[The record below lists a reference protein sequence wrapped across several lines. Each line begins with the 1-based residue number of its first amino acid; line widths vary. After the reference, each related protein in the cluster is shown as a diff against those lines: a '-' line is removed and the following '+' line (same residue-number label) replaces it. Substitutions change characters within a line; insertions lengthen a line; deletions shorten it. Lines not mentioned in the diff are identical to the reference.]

1 MIEENKSVKN
11 FPNSR
16 NVPKLRFSEFINNW
30 EIYYLKEIAEKINN
44 KNNDNRIVTVFSNSA
59 VQGIVLQSDFFDKSI
74 ANKNN
79 LDGYYIVEP
88 FDFVY
93 NPRLSSTAEVGAM
106 SVNKTNLIGLVSPLY
121 TVFKI
126 KDKNINISFLEYL
139 FKSKVWH
146 NYMRS
151 IANYGAREDR
161 MNVRSED
168 FYNLPL
174 TIPNFS
180 EQTKVSRFLSLIDS
194 RIQTQKKI
202 IEGLSLQ
209 KISLVKKLFEN
220 KIKFK
225 TNNKTR
231 NWERKKL
238 SEISEEHLH
247 KNPNN
252 KYNEVFSV
260 AKHKGV
266 INQIE
271 HLGRSFSAKEI
282 LHYKLVYSGDL
293 VYTKSP
299 TSDFPF
305 GIIKQNRTGR
315 IGVVSPLYCVFKPQT
330 YALGYLLH
338 EYFNSSVN
346 TFNYLNPLVQKGAK
360 NTMNI
365 NNETFL
371 NGASILLPMNE
382 EEQEKIYKFL
392 LTLDE
397 KINLERELLTQYENQ
412 KKYLLQNLF
421 L

>member
-1 MIEENKSVKN
+1 MTFFPNLRFPGFEGEWNFKFGNEIFDSISDKKHNSDLPILAITQDYGAIPRDLIDFKITVTDKSVESYKVVEKGD
-11 FPNSR
+11 FIIS
-16 NVPKLRFSEFINNW
+16 LRSFQGGIEYSEYKGICSPAYIILRPSISIDRIFFK
-30 EIYYLKEIAEKINN
+30 YYLKTPKYITHLNRKLEGIRDGKMISYSYFSDIA
-44 KNNDNRIVTVFSNSA
+44 
-59 VQGIVLQSDFFDKSI
+59 
-74 ANKNN
+74 
-79 LDGYYIVEP
+79 
-88 FDFVY
+88 
-93 NPRLSSTAEVGAM
+93 
-106 SVNKTNLIGLVSPLY
+106 
-121 TVFKI
+121 
-126 KDKNINISFLEYL
+126 
-139 FKSKVWH
+139 
-146 NYMRS
+146 
-151 IANYGAREDR
+151 
-161 MNVRSED
+161 
-168 FYNLPL
+168 LPL
-174 TIPNFS
+174 PSIE
-180 EQTKVSRFLSLIDS
+180 EQNKVSVFLSLIDI
-194 RIQTQKKI
+194 RIQTQRKI

-209 KISLVKKLFEN
+209 KISIVKKLFEN

-225 TNNKTR
+225 TDNKTHS
-231 NWERKKL
+231 WERKKL

-282 LHYKLVYSGDL
+282 LHYKLVYPGDL

-315 IGVVSPLYCVFKPQT
+315 IGVVSPLYCVFTPKT

-365 NNETFL
+365 NNEIFL
-371 NGASILLPMNE
+371 NGASILLPMDE
-382 EEQEKIYKFL
+382 EEQKKIYEL
-392 LTLDE
+392 LLCLDE
-397 KINLERELLTQYENQ
+397 KINLETELLTQYENQ

-421 L
+421 V

>member
-1 MIEENKSVKN
+1 MTF
-11 FPNSR
+11 FPN
-16 NVPKLRFSEFINNW
+16 LRFTGFENEWEEKKLGEIATFSKGKGISKNEIVDNGETECIRYGELYTFYEEVISEIQSKTNTDISSLVLSEANDVIIPASGETQIDIATASCVLKSGVALGGDLNIIKTKNNG
-30 EIYYLKEIAEKINN
+30 IFLSYYLNSKKKLEIAKL
-44 KNNDNRIVTVFSNSA
+44 S
-59 VQGIVLQSDFFDKSI
+59 QGISVVHLYSSQLALLNLKLPQFEEQEKL
-74 ANKNN
+74 AN
-79 LDGYYIVEP
+79 
-88 FDFVY
+88 
-93 NPRLSSTAEVGAM
+93 
-106 SVNKTNLIGLVSPLY
+106 
-121 TVFKI
+121 
-126 KDKNINISFLEYL
+126 
-139 FKSKVWH
+139 
-146 NYMRS
+146 
-151 IANYGAREDR
+151 
-161 MNVRSED
+161 
-168 FYNLPL
+168 
-174 TIPNFS
+174 
-180 EQTKVSRFLSLIDS
+180 FLSLLNS
-194 RIQTQKKI
+194 RIQAQRKI

-209 KISLVKKLFEN
+209 KISIVKKLFEN

-225 TNNKTR
+225 TDNKTHS
-231 NWERKKL
+231 WERKKL

-282 LHYKLVYSGDL
+282 LHYKLVYPGDL

-315 IGVVSPLYCVFKPQT
+315 IGVVSPLYCVFTPKT

-365 NNETFL
+365 NNEIFL
-371 NGASILLPMNE
+371 NGASILLPMDE
-382 EEQEKIYKFL
+382 EEQKKIYEIL
-392 LTLDE
+392 LRLDE
-397 KINLERELLTQYENQ
+397 KINLETELFTQYENQ

-421 L
+421 I

>member
-1 MIEENKSVKN
+1 MGDIATFCSGGTPLTSKREYFDGDIPFIRSGEINSDKTEQFITELGLKN
-11 FPNSR
+11 SSA
-16 NVPKLRFSEFINNW
+16 KLVNAGDILYALYGATSGEVGIS
-30 EIYYLKEIAEKINN
+30 KINGAIN
-44 KNNDNRIVTVFSNSA
+44 QAILC
-59 VQGIVLQSDFFDKSI
+59 IKSTENHYFI
-74 ANKNN
+74 
-79 LDGYYIVEP
+79 
-88 FDFVY
+88 F
-93 NPRLSSTAEVGAM
+93 
-106 SVNKTNLIGLVSPLY
+106 
-121 TVFKI
+121 
-126 KDKNINISFLEYL
+126 SFLSHKKEVITRTYL
-139 FKSKVWH
+139 QGGQGNLSAEIVKQIEL
-146 NYMRS
+146 S
-151 IANYGAREDR
+151 IPSINEQQK
-161 MNVRSED
+161 MS
-168 FYNLPL
+168 
-174 TIPNFS
+174 NFLLL
-180 EQTKVSRFLSLIDS
+180 VDD

-202 IEGLSLQ
+202 IEVLSLQ
-209 KISLVKKLFEN
+209 KISIVKKLFEN

-225 TNNKTR
+225 TDNKTHS
-231 NWERKKL
+231 WERKKL

-282 LHYKLVYSGDL
+282 LHYKLVYPGDL

-315 IGVVSPLYCVFKPQT
+315 IGVVSPLYCVFTPKT

-365 NNETFL
+365 NNEIFL
-371 NGASILLPMNE
+371 NGASILLPMDE
-382 EEQEKIYKFL
+382 EEQKKIYEL
-392 LTLDE
+392 LLCLDE
-397 KINLERELLTQYENQ
+397 KINLETELLTQYENQ

-421 L
+421 I

>member
-1 MIEENKSVKN
+1 MTEENKNVKK
-11 FPNSR
+11 FPN
-16 NVPKLRFSEFINNW
+16 LRFTGFENEW
-30 EIYYLKEIAEKINN
+30 EVKKLGE
-44 KNNDNRIVTVFSNSA
+44 
-59 VQGIVLQSDFFDKSI
+59 I
-74 ANKNN
+74 ANKIGDGLHGTPDYTDNSEYYFINGNN
-79 LDGYYIVEP
+79 LVNGRIEI
-88 FDFVY
+88 FDNTKKVSNHIFAK
-93 NPRLSSTAEVGAM
+93 N
-106 SVNKTNLIGLVSPLY
+106 NKDLKENTLLIS
-121 TVFKI
+121 
-126 KDKNINISFLEYL
+126 INGTIG
-139 FKSKVWH
+139 
-146 NYMRS
+146 S
-151 IANYGAREDR
+151 IAKYNGEKVMLGKSVGYF
-161 MNVRSED
+161 NFKNNSD
-168 FYNLPL
+168 FIYFTLHTRL
-174 TIPNFS
+174 IQDYFFS
-180 EQTKVSRFLSLIDS
+180 ELTGSTIKNLSLKTLRETSIYLPSSEEQYKISCFLSLVED
-194 RIQTQKKI
+194 RIQTQRKI

-209 KISLVKKLFEN
+209 KISIVKKLFEN

-225 TNNKTR
+225 TDNKTHS
-231 NWERKKL
+231 WERKKL

-282 LHYKLVYSGDL
+282 LHYKLVYPGDL

-315 IGVVSPLYCVFKPQT
+315 IGVVSPLYCVFTPKT

-365 NNETFL
+365 NNEIFL
-371 NGASILLPMNE
+371 NGASILLPMDE
-382 EEQEKIYKFL
+382 EEQKKIYEIL
-392 LTLDE
+392 LRLDE
-397 KINLERELLTQYENQ
+397 KINLETELFTQYENQ

-421 L
+421 I